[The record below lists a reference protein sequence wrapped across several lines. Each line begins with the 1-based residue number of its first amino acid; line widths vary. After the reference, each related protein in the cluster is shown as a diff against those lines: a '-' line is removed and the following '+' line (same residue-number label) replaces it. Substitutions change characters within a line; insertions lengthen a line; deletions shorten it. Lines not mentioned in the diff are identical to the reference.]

1 MYVKMIL
8 GTLLIATAIF
18 LSHPCSAEGP
28 RCSEDALKQARKL
41 LQFHFEQEEDRI
53 EIDKA
58 VKELPSI
65 QNPANREQKFQVL
78 EVWGYIYKG
87 RYRMRFIYF
96 RSGKSCVLVGQ
107 EILEYV
113 KP

>member
-1 MYVKMIL
+1 MKMVLGALLVAAAIL
-8 GTLLIATAIF
+8 F
-18 LSHPCSAEGP
+18 SHPCSADGP

-41 LQFHFEQEEDRI
+41 LGFHFEQEDDGI

-65 QNPANREQKFQVL
+65 QNPANREQRFQVL

-96 RSGKSCVLVGQ
+96 HFGKSCILMGQ
-107 EILEYV
+107 EILEYA